1 MPNLVTEEE
10 IKMAENELMHY
21 GIIGQKWGI
30 RRYQNEDGSLTALGR
45 EHYGLKNLSQINRD
59 IHSDKGN
66 EQAVRERERMYSKIN
81 KVEKKD
87 YRQVTLDALK
97 KYGLNNSAEKE
108 RYLTT
113 RRKAIAEEA
122 LAAKLEVDQYLNFK
136 FRDTA
141 VSNIKDDDVERGRKA
156 VAKAEAQTNRI
167 LLSIGGA
174 MAIAGLIKYVNSK
187 KKSGGA

>member
-1 MPNLVTEEE
+1 
-10 IKMAENELMHY
+10 MAENELMHY

-66 EQAVRERERMYSKIN
+66 EQAVRERGRMYSKIN

-97 KYGLNNSAEKE
+97 KYGLKNSAEKE

-174 MAIAGLIKYVNSK
+174 IAITALIKHLKS
-187 KKSGGA
+187 KKSGGS